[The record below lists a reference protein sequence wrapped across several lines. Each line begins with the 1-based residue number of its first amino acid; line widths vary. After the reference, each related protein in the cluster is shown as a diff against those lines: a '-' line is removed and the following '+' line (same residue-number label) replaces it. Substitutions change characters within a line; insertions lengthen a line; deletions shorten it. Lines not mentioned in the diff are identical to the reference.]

1 MLKSSPAL
9 RVLCASERI
18 TLGQIGDWGDRLW
31 PILNAEMALYGVAQT
46 GPTIFVSHG
55 RTERP
60 DVPFRHDYCIPVGPV
75 AAVAYS
81 GAFRIT
87 QLPAI
92 DHATALIEG
101 PFTADA
107 LAAAYRDCLAEIAV
121 AGKAPTGESREI
133 YHRWGS
139 FDSPDNRVEIV
150 VACG

>member
-1 MLKSSPAL
+1 MLKTSPAL
-9 RVLCASERI
+9 RVLVASERI
-18 TLGQIGDWGDRLW
+18 TIGQIGDWGDRLW
-31 PILNAEMALYGVAQT
+31 PIMQAEMALYGVAQT
-46 GPTIFVSHG
+46 GPTVFVSHG
-55 RTERP
+55 RSDRP

-75 AAVAYS
+75 AAVAYA

-92 DHATALIEG
+92 EHATAILEG

-107 LAAAYRDCLAEIAV
+107 LGAAYRACLADIAAARRV
-121 AGKAPTGESREI
+121 PTGESREI
-133 YHRWGS
+133 YHRWDG